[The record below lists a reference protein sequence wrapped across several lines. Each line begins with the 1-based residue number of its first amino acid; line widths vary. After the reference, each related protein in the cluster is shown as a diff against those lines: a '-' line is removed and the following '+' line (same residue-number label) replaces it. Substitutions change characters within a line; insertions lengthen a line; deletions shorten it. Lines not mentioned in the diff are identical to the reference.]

1 MRLIFSIALFALL
14 ATALGTQQAAAL
26 PAFRTEF
33 EDYYVKKMNN
43 AEFTSA
49 FTEAKCNVCHYGTKK
64 TNHNDYGKAL
74 QQFLKKDNYKF
85 TRLKAEPEAVKK
97 EITDAF
103 KKVEEMKSISGKS
116 FGELLKA
123 GELPGTAPE
132 GEDTAAK

>member
-1 MRLIFSIALFALL
+1 MRLLICIALFALV
-14 ATALGTQQAAAL
+14 AAAFGTQQAEAL
-26 PAFRTEF
+26 PVFRTEF
-33 EDYYVKKMNN
+33 EEYYVKKMNN
-43 AEFTSA
+43 EDFTAS

-74 QQFLKKDNYKF
+74 QQFLKKDDYKF

-132 GEDTAAK
+132 GEDTAAN